1 MNNINNDK
9 YILSIIN
16 LLNNNYYLKGT
27 LDNKEILLFYKEN
40 DKIIVSSSL
49 YRLSLTKDKF
59 IELYKDYSFSLIEEK
74 EEVSENKEKDL
85 DYYSRLQKRG

>member
-16 LLNNNYYLKGT
+16 LLNDNYYLKGT
-27 LDNKEILLFYKEN
+27 LDNKEILLFYKED

-59 IELYKDYSFSLIEEK
+59 IELYKDYSFALIESK

>member
-16 LLNNNYYLKGT
+16 LLNDNYYLKGT

-40 DKIIVSSSL
+40 DKIIVNSSL

-59 IELYKDYSFSLIEEK
+59 IELYKDYSFSLIESK
-74 EEVSENKEKDL
+74 EEISENKEKDL

>member
-16 LLNNNYYLKGT
+16 LLNDNYYLKGT

-59 IELYKDYSFSLIEEK
+59 IELYKDYSFSLIESK
-74 EEVSENKEKDL
+74 EEISENKEKDL

>member
-27 LDNKEILLFYKEN
+27 LDNKEILLFYKEKG
-40 DKIIVSSSL
+40 KIIVNSSL

-59 IELYKDYSFSLIEEK
+59 IELYKDYSFSLIESK
-74 EEVSENKEKDL
+74 EEISENKEKDL

>member
-16 LLNNNYYLKGT
+16 LLNDNYYLKGT

-59 IELYKDYSFSLIEEK
+59 IELYKDYSFSLIELK
-74 EEVSENKEKDL
+74 EEISENKEKDL

>member
-16 LLNNNYYLKGT
+16 LLNDNYYLKGT

-40 DKIIVSSSL
+40 DKIIVNSSL

-59 IELYKDYSFSLIEEK
+59 IELYKDYSFSLIELK
-74 EEVSENKEKDL
+74 EEISENKEKDL

>member
-16 LLNNNYYLKGT
+16 LLNDNYYLKGT

-40 DKIIVSSSL
+40 DKIIVNSSL
-49 YRLSLTKDKF
+49 YKLSLTKDKF
-59 IELYKDYSFSLIEEK
+59 IELYKDYSFSLIESK
-74 EEVSENKEKDL
+74 EEISENKEKDL